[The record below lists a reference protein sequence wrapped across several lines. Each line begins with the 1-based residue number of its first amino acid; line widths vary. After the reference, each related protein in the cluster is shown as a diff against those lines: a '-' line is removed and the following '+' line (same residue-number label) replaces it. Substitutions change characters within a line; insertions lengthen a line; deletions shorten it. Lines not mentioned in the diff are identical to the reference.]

1 MPRYIFSRLVQIIGL
16 IIGVLMLVFFMVR
29 LTGDPSALMLSR
41 EASPAQIEAFRQ
53 ANGFDRPVIEQFVTY
68 MGGVLRGD
76 LGKSLNY
83 NMPTMQLIGT
93 RMPATLELAVA
104 ALVVALSVSIP
115 LGVLG
120 GLYPNSVAG
129 YLTRIVGLLGQSV
142 PSFVWA
148 ILFILFLAINISAL
162 PTSGRSGLNS
172 LILPALALSLGG
184 MGQLTRLTRAIVLEV
199 RSENYVQAARAR
211 GLSSWTIAFRHIL
224 PNAAIPLISVVGIQ
238 FTYLLGGSVYIE
250 TIFAWPGLG
259 LLLQEAIFNNDF
271 PLIQAIT
278 IFIALFAISINLVTD
293 LLYAWIDPRV
303 R

>member
-76 LGKSLNY
+76 LGQSLNY

-278 IFIALFAISINLVTD
+278 IFIALFAISINMVTD

>member
-1 MPRYIFSRLVQIIGL
+1 MIRYMISRFFQVVAL

-53 ANGFDRPVIEQFVTY
+53 ANGFDRPVMDQFITY
-68 MGGVLRGD
+68 MINVFQGD
-76 LGKSLNY
+76 LGWSLNY
-83 NMPTMQLIGT
+83 DVPTIQLINS
-93 RMPATLELAVA
+93 RLPATFELATA
-104 ALVVALSVSIP
+104 ALTIALLIAIP

-120 GLYPNSVAG
+120 GIYPQSIAG
-129 YLTRIVGLLGQSV
+129 GLSRLVGLLGQSV

-148 ILFILFLAINISAL
+148 ILFILVFALNIQGL
-162 PTSGRSGLNS
+162 PSSGRSGLNS
-172 LILPALALSLGG
+172 LLLPALALSLGG
-184 MGQLTRLTRAIVLEV
+184 MGQLTRLTRAMVMEI
-199 RSENYVQAARAR
+199 RDENYVRAARAR
-211 GLSSWTIAFRHIL
+211 GLSGRSVAFRHIL
-224 PNAAIPLISVVGIQ
+224 PNVAIPLISVIGIQ

-271 PLIQAIT
+271 PLVQAIT
-278 IFIALFAISINLVTD
+278 IFIALFAIIINLLTD
-293 LLYAWIDPRV
+293 LLYAWVDPRV

>member
-278 IFIALFAISINLVTD
+278 IFIALFAISINMVTD